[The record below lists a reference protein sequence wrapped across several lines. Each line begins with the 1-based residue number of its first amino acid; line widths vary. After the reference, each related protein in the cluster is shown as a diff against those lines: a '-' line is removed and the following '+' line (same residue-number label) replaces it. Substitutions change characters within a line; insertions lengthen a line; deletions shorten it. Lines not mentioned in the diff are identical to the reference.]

1 MMLFTTTILLIA
13 TTLSTL
19 ALGIYSSTLV
29 GNGCHIGISTK
40 LWREFVP
47 TRTKTAQQTK
57 RTKSKSKHHHCTV
70 PTIIRQLEKNNADSN
85 ERSATISRHHGGRRR
100 RRQRRIIISQ
110 CQQKQRGMDL
120 LLQHAMAID
129 AKALW
134 EYKVQQGE

>member
-29 GNGCHIGISTK
+29 GTGTYVTSELVLNYGASSYLH
-40 LWREFVP
+40 EP
-47 TRTKTAQQTK
+47 K
-57 RTKSKSKHHHCTV
+57 RRNKQKEQKARASIIIAPI

-100 RRQRRIIISQ
+100 RR
-110 CQQKQRGMDL
+110 
-120 LLQHAMAID
+120 
-129 AKALW
+129 
-134 EYKVQQGE
+134 